1 MPSLDSWTTA
11 EIVRAVL
18 LAIAL
23 AACAGLRA
31 WLPLLLAGL
40 LARFDILQL
49 GPSWHF
55 LSSNVALALFGLA
68 TVIEIVGDKIPA
80 VDHVLDALATFLRP
94 AAGALLAAS
103 VLGFVKDPLIA
114 LALGVVVGAPS
125 AFVPHVVKSGL
136 RLVSS
141 TVTFGLANPILS
153 VIEDVLTLVLF
164 VLALLIPA
172 FVVLLT
178 LGAALWATR
187 RLLARRGVAPRPA

>member
-1 MPSLDSWTTA
+1 MPSIDTWTTV

-31 WLPLLLAGL
+31 WLPLLLVGL
-40 LARFDILQL
+40 LARFQILEL

-55 LSSNVALALFGLA
+55 LSSNVALTLFGLA
-68 TVIEIVGDKIPA
+68 TVIEIAGDKIPA
-80 VDHVLDALATFLRP
+80 VDHTLDALATVLRP

-103 VLGFVKDPLIA
+103 VLGFAKDPLVS

-141 TVTFGLANPILS
+141 TVTFGLANPLLS

-164 VLALLIPA
+164 GLALLIPA

-187 RLLARRGVAPRPA
+187 RLLARRGVAPRAA

>member
-1 MPSLDSWTTA
+1 MPGIDTWTTA

-18 LAIAL
+18 LAVAL

-40 LARFDILQL
+40 LARFQILEL
-49 GPSWHF
+49 GPSWQF
-55 LSSNVALALFGLA
+55 LSSNVALALFALA
-68 TVIEIVGDKIPA
+68 TVIEIAGDKIPA
-80 VDHVLDALATFLRP
+80 VDHTLDVLATVVRP

-103 VLGFVKDPLIA
+103 VLGFAKDPLVS
-114 LALGVVVGAPS
+114 LALGVAVGAPS

-136 RLVSS
+136 RVVSS

-153 VIEDVLTLVLF
+153 LIEDVLTLLLFALAIVL
-164 VLALLIPA
+164 PA

-187 RLLARRGVAPRPA
+187 RLVARRGPAPGQA